1 MGHTFGNTITT
12 INTTINIIMSRKI
25 SFSLLCVIIVIIVI
39 AGLKRSELMKRVI
52 QYKKSIINNMEAKY
66 TYVWKSEMQ
75 EYNGREER
83 WLKIE
88 KNWKLRI
95 MRNVKRNE
103 KDYVKRVSTTGSW

>member
-1 MGHTFGNTITT
+1 
-12 INTTINIIMSRKI
+12 
-25 SFSLLCVIIVIIVI
+25 
-39 AGLKRSELMKRVI
+39 
-52 QYKKSIINNMEAKY
+52 MEAKH